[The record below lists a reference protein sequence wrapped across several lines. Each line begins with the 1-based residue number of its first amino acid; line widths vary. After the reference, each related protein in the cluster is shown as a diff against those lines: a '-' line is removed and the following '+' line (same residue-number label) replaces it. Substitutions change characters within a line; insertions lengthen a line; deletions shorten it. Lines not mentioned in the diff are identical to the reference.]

1 MLKAQGA
8 GGVCSPHCRP
18 PGALTWGTQRGD
30 TKLVASMTGSPV
42 WDSMSISP
50 IFTAVGTML
59 CGQTGGSAG
68 EGATRGGV
76 SAVPGAR
83 RYLLV
88 LQPVAGPDLHH
99 LHTGREGAGGR
110 GADLGAGTGAA

>member
-1 MLKAQGA
+1 M
-8 GGVCSPHCRP
+8 GGVSSPGCRP

-59 CGQTGGSAG
+59 CGQPGRGQQ
-68 EGATRGGV
+68 GGV
-76 SAVPGAR
+76 SPGPSPRLPGAR

-99 LHTGREGAGGR
+99 LHAGREGAGGR
-110 GADLGAGTGAA
+110 GADLGAEPGAA